1 MDLPTRMFQQSMDHM
16 NQYSEENR
24 ISADLACQM
33 RAFLMQARH
42 IHRQKFFNQV
52 LAILSPKLLGLVNQE
67 VHGGWSRILKAYWK
81 LDGVPDVEV
90 DRWLM
95 VLVTKLRP
103 RVFIPQEQIIEENSL
118 PRHMFIVSR
127 GLIGVLGKVCRQL
140 TPTKFPHSFH
150 KIACRSTRQAMEV

>member
-1 MDLPTRMFQQSMDHM
+1 M
-16 NQYSEENR
+16 
-24 ISADLACQM
+24 
-33 RAFLMQARH
+33 
-42 IHRQKFFNQV
+42 
-52 LAILSPKLLGLVNQE
+52 
-67 VHGGWSRILKAYWK
+67 HGGWSRILKAYWQ

-127 GLIGVLGKVCRQL
+127 GLIGVLGKVVGNSLPQNSL
-140 TPTKFPHSFH
+140 TVSTKLPVGPLGKPWKFDQPDF
-150 KIACRSTRQAMEV
+150 RGRLPVDEVQRKEALPGYIHHVL